1 LACKNEY
8 VQDKENISI
17 AMFDTFQF
25 IMFCE
30 ILKDCTK
37 IHVSKGASFGNVVP
51 VFWSSLVM

>member
-8 VQDKENISI
+8 VKDKENISI
-17 AMFDTFQF
+17 AMFDTFQL

-51 VFWSSLVM
+51 VF